1 VAQSQKDR
9 ILAADDL
16 PVEEVRVEEWNETVR
31 VRTMTNREQDDLLF
45 QFNQQKA
52 KGGAVDP
59 RGLRVKMV
67 QLTVVDDDGEL
78 LFSPGDILR
87 LGQKSAKAIDAIFQ
101 VAQRLNGFSD
111 EQVEELVGNSPET
124 PSVASG
130 TS

>member
-1 VAQSQKDR
+1 
-9 ILAADDL
+9 
-16 PVEEVRVEEWNETVR
+16 
-31 VRTMTNREQDDLLF
+31 
-45 QFNQQKA
+45 
-52 KGGAVDP
+52 
-59 RGLRVKMV
+59 MV

-87 LGQKSAKAIDAIFQ
+87 LGQKSARAIDAIFQ

-111 EQVEELVGNSPET
+111 EQVEELVGNSSET